1 MEHTKSDA
9 EFKQRL
15 IDDPESVLQE
25 FGLPTDPEALL
36 QLTPPGTVG
45 RPRQNPT
52 CHKYTEWPASPW

>member
-45 RPRQNPT
+45 RPR
-52 CHKYTEWPASPW
+52 